1 MQSDLLDV
9 VLRCL
14 WGMEG
19 HGRHG
24 HHDGLIWRVDRS
36 CGVLRLGS
44 KSRIVAWNGGPSRL
58 HLRPLEKLRKSESR
72 NKLCK
77 V

>member
-1 MQSDLLDV
+1 MSDLRDV

-24 HHDGLIWRVDRS
+24 HHDGLIWGVDRCS
-36 CGVLRLGS
+36 GSLRRGS
-44 KSRIVAWNGGPSRL
+44 NGRIVAWNGGPGRL
-58 HLRPLEKLRKSESR
+58 HLRPLEKLRRIREVK
-72 NKLCK
+72 
-77 V
+77 